1 MRPRGAIQAIQL
13 RIRSDFR
20 RIIRA
25 GRRRLNARRGENIRD
40 DDISRERRGGTA
52 RTTDNEGARRVR
64 IRSVRKSTLDDSYS
78 KRRTRFSRPVGTRAH
93 RESRSIGCA
102 GQFNGR
108 AEFP

>member
-52 RTTDNEGARRVR
+52 RTTDNEGACVYGAFAKVRWTIR
-64 IRSVRKSTLDDSYS
+64 IR
-78 KRRTRFSRPVGTRAH
+78 
-93 RESRSIGCA
+93 
-102 GQFNGR
+102 NGEHGFR
-108 AEFP
+108 VP